1 MADHTALLPAQR
13 TEIDATF
20 KPALLKEFDNILR
33 SQFQSVKVVPA
44 DIPMIEVCAP
54 ATTGKLQI
62 I

>member
-44 DIPMIEVCAP
+44 DIPKQTSLSI
-54 ATTGKLQI
+54 KIL
-62 I
+62 